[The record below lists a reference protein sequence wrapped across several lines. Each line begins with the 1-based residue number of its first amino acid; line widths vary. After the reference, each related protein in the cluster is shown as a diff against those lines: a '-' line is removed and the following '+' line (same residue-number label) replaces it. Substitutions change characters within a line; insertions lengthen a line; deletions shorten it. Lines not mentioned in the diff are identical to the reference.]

1 MAEVLHKLRKAAGL
15 AMALIVL
22 CGGTAFAQDRVQE
35 ANGVALKM
43 TSALEAS
50 ARSSLPPIAR
60 PAALTP
66 RLAGLKDYRIGSED
80 LLELQVF
87 GVEQLSRSVRVNANG
102 MVSLPLIGA
111 LPVAGLTAQ
120 EAEIAIAARLARD
133 YLQDPQV
140 SVFIKEYTTQRVTIE
155 GAVNKP
161 GIYPLRGETTLLRS
175 LAIAGGQGSLSDMS
189 EVMVFRTDAKGQRV
203 ALAYD
208 VERIRRGEIEDPAV
222 VNDDVIVVNR
232 SKVRT
237 ILKDSAFRDALDA
250 VNPFSPLMPK

>member
-1 MAEVLHKLRKAAGL
+1 MAEVSQQLLKVAGRCL
-15 AMALIVL
+15 GFIVL
-22 CGGTAFAQDRVQE
+22 CGASAFAQDRPVDP
-35 ANGVALKM
+35 NGLALKM
-43 TSALEAS
+43 SSALDAT
-50 ARSSLPPIAR
+50 ALPAMVSR
-60 PAALTP
+60 PPGLTP
-66 RLAGLKDYRIGSED
+66 RLSGAKDYRIGPED

-102 MVSLPLIGA
+102 MVSLPLIGVVT
-111 LPVAGLTAQ
+111 LSGLTAQ
-120 EAEIAIAARLARD
+120 EAEIAIATRLARD

-140 SVFIKEYTTQRVTIE
+140 SVFIKEFTTQRVTIE

-189 EVMVFRTDAKGQRV
+189 EVMVFRTNAGGQRV
-203 ALAYD
+203 SLAFD
-208 VERIRRGEIEDPAV
+208 VERIRRGEIEDPPV